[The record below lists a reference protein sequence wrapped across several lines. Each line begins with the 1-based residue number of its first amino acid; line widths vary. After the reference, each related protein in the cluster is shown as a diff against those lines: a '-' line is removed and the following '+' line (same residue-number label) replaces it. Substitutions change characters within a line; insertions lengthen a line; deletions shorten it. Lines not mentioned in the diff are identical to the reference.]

1 MKVGITN
8 WALKISRSK
17 KFNISFY
24 FNYTANKISL
34 TITGFFN
41 EQSGPPKQHISFKGI
56 ALIGG
61 LPINLGLWVMPLLS
75 RGNGM

>member
-1 MKVGITN
+1 MQ
-8 WALKISRSK
+8 
-17 KFNISFY
+17 NISH
-24 FNYTANKISL
+24 TANKIPL

-41 EQSGPPKQHISFKGI
+41 DQSGPPKQHISFKGI

-61 LPINLGLWVMPLLS
+61 LPINLGPWVMPQIT